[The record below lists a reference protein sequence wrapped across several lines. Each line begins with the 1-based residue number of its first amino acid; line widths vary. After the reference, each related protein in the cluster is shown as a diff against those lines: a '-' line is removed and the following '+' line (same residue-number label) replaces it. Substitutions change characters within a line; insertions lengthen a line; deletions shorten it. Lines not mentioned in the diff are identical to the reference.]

1 MSGWGGAQIAPETYA
16 VADQVTR
23 TYGLTIDQREV
34 LVDVTHTLTFHQTYS
49 HAELPAMLGKL
60 FEPYVT

>member
-1 MSGWGGAQIAPETYA
+1 MSGWGGPRIADETYA

-23 TYGLTIDQREV
+23 TYGLTSAQREV
-34 LVDVTHTLTFHQTYS
+34 LVDVTHTLTFYQTYS
-49 HAELPAMLGKL
+49 HAELPAMLGRL